1 MMPVRKINGEGVCET
16 HGTYRYTAFKSGNLV
31 VGQVC
36 PACLAARQTELGQKH
51 AAELKVR
58 EERKLTER
66 MRHAGIPPLFEKST
80 FDTYEAI
87 IPEAQYCL
95 QIMRQYAEQFAG
107 ILAEAPATGAILV
120 GNPGTGKTHLACSLI
135 RSLIERG
142 YSARYT
148 SIPALLSELREANRG
163 VHDMNVSAMIRELA
177 SVQLL
182 VLDEYG
188 IHTQQAVDYQFLFQ
202 LVDARYRNNVPTIM
216 ITNVHLDDVAR
227 ELDER
232 FLERIRGRYV
242 TELVFDWNSW
252 REKRG
257 VQQVFGKLQEKSVA

>member
-1 MMPVRKINGEGVCET
+1 MSLIRKFTGEGQCEV
-16 HGTYRYTAFKSGNLV
+16 HGTYQYTAFKSGNV
-31 VGQVC
+31 VLGQVC
-36 PACLAARQTELGQKH
+36 PHC
-51 AAELKVR
+51 
-58 EERKLTER
+58 LTER
-66 MRHAGIPPLFEKST
+66 QSVLSEKLAQERSEQEAKKLKERLRQAGIPPLFEEAS
-80 FDTYEAI
+80 FETYEALI
-87 IPEAQYCL
+87 EESRYCL
-95 QIMRQYAEQFAG
+95 EVMMRYADQFDS
-107 ILAEAPATGAILV
+107 ILAESPATGAILV

-135 RSLIERG
+135 RALIQKG
-142 YSARYT
+142 HSARYA

-163 VHDMNVSAMIRELA
+163 SHDTNVTGLIRQLS

-188 IHTQQAVDYQFLFQ
+188 IHTQQAVDYQLLFQ
-202 LVDARYRNNVPTIM
+202 LIDARYRNNFPTIM
-216 ITNVHLDDVAR
+216 LTNVHLEEVSR

-257 VQQVFGKLQEKSVA
+257 VQVIHSTTK

>member
-1 MMPVRKINGEGVCET
+1 MMPVRKINGEGNCDV
-16 HGTYRYTAFKSGNLV
+16 HGTYQYTAFKSGNLI

-36 PACLAARQTELGQKH
+36 PDCLAARQIERSEKH
-51 AAELKVR
+51 AGDLKER
-58 EERKLTER
+58 QERKLIER
-66 MRHAGIPPLFEKST
+66 MRQAGIPPLFEHST
-80 FDTYEAI
+80 FDNYEAL
-87 IPEAQYCL
+87 IPESQYCL
-95 QIMRQYAEQFAG
+95 QVMRQYAAGFAG
-107 ILAEAPATGAILV
+107 ILAEGPATGAILV
-120 GNPGTGKTHLACSLI
+120 GNPGTGKTHLACGLI
-135 RSLIERG
+135 RSLIENG
-142 YSARYT
+142 YSARYA

-163 VHDMNVSAMIRELA
+163 AHDMSVSAVIRELA

-188 IHTQQAVDYQFLFQ
+188 IHTQQAVDYQLLFQ

-216 ITNVHLDDVAR
+216 LTNVHLAEVSR

-257 VQQVFGKLQEKSVA
+257 VQEVFGSKQEKSVA